1 MDFKENKNIVLLTGA
16 ILIIAIIIA
25 FMSSPLKRAGIFQKN
40 KTNPEVQQIET
51 QSSSDDIN
59 SIEKD
64 LNETDLN
71 NMDKELTDIEN
82 ELNSGL

>member
-16 ILIIAIIIA
+16 ILLAAAVIVFLA
-25 FMSSPLKRAGIFQKN
+25 SPTRRAGIFQKSQV
-40 KTNPEVQQIET
+40 NPEIQKIET

-64 LNETDLN
+64 LNDTDLN
-71 NMDKELTDIEN
+71 NIDKELTDIDN
-82 ELNSGL
+82 ELNSGN

>member
-25 FMSSPLKRAGIFQKN
+25 ILTSPARRAGIFQKSQ
-40 KTNPEVQQIET
+40 TSPEIQQIES

-64 LNETDLN
+64 LNNTDLSN
-71 NMDKELTDIEN
+71 IDKELTDIDN
-82 ELNSGL
+82 ELNSGN